1 MDLARP
7 VTVEGGVERFLGA
20 GLSNRTGDA
29 DDRRSAALARS
40 TAQRL
45 QRGERVFDEH
55 VWAVHRLRDDD
66 SGGAGFEGGLDELM
80 AVVNGPGHGDE
91 QVARADLAAVEG
103 DAGDLEGLRCSP
115 ACRGRDFLAG

>member
-45 QRGERVFDEH
+45 QRGERV
-55 VWAVHRLRDDD
+55 

-115 ACRGRDFLAG
+115 